1 MENRFGLLEV
11 DWAKGE
17 LSMKAIDVD
26 GAVRFTRS
34 IALGELR
41 F

>member
-1 MENRFGLLEV
+1 MENHFGLLEV

-17 LSMKAIDVD
+17 LSMKAIDVE
-26 GAVRFTRS
+26 GAVRFERS
-34 IALGELR
+34 IGLEALR